1 MHEDGSHAMCDA
13 MRKANLVTLLSYRHA
28 HINTPTK
35 TNTYIFVLTVYFV
48 NMVMRKPRRS
58 AWVLV
63 MTVTTALHLTLSI
76 VYFVFMLRDNQKAA
90 KNDSVHLT

>member
-1 MHEDGSHAMCDA
+1 M
-13 MRKANLVTLLSYRHA
+13 
-28 HINTPTK
+28 
-35 TNTYIFVLTVYFV
+35 
-48 NMVMRKPRRS
+48 NMVLRKPRRS

-76 VYFVFMLRDNQKAA
+76 VYFIFILRENQKGG